1 MFLRT
6 EKKRKR
12 KSTIFPELLKERKRN
27 ETKEGKEGII
37 CSCEQKEKERKRET
51 VPFFQPMF
59 PEQETFEGTET
70 KRKRERN
77 VSSRIICSWEE
88 RKRER
93 EKVPFFQPVFP
104 ERETFEGTETKRK
117 KGKEGKKRGE
127 GKKGRERGEEDRR
140 RIFIESGFGGNR
152 PVTTQISPIRI
163 PGTATREYPQ
173 AE

>member
-1 MFLRT
+1 
-6 EKKRKR
+6 
-12 KSTIFPELLKERKRN
+12 
-27 ETKEGKEGII
+27 
-37 CSCEQKEKERKRET
+37 
-51 VPFFQPMF
+51 MF
-59 PEQETFEGTET
+59 PEQ
-70 KRKRERN
+70 
-77 VSSRIICSWEE
+77 
-88 RKRER
+88 
-93 EKVPFFQPVFP
+93 
-104 ERETFEGTETKRK
+104 ETFEGTETKRK